1 MGTAQQLL
9 IYGAAAGSTDPNFS
23 SVVLLCHFDG
33 ADGSWTPP
41 LNVVQALG
49 RGSVMAGGPAAQ
61 LDTAQSLFGGAS
73 LYVNNSITQYAYS
86 LLSADYA
93 FGTGDFTIE
102 FAIYLSTLGT
112 DIIFDMRPASTNGAY
127 AALSMSSGGNLYY
140 YVSSATRITGT
151 AVLTANTWQRIAV
164 SRVSGTTRMFVEGT
178 QVGSSWSD
186 STNYLQS
193 RVMFG
198 ASSNNTGTDP
208 INGWLDEAR
217 ITNGVGRYSSNYTV
231 ATAAFPDS

>member
-9 IYGAAAGSTDPNFS
+9 IYGAASGSTDPSFG

-49 RGSVMAGGPAAQ
+49 RGNVMSGGATAQ

-73 LYVNNSITQYAYS
+73 LWVNNTTTQWAQ
-86 LLSADYA
+86 SATHTDYA

-102 FAIYLSTLGT
+102 FAVRTPTLSA
-112 DIIFDMRPASTNGAY
+112 DILYDQRPGSNGAY
-127 AALSMSSGGNLYY
+127 PALSTNSSGDLFY
-140 YVSSATRITGT
+140 YVSGATRITGS
-151 AVLTANTWQRIAV
+151 AVLATNTWKRIAV

-186 STNYLQS
+186 STNYLQAAITI
-193 RVMFG
+193 G
-198 ASSNNTGTDP
+198 ASSISIGQTPWD
-208 INGWLDEAR
+208 GWIDEMR
-217 ITNGVGRYSSNYTV
+217 ITKGVGRYSSNYTV